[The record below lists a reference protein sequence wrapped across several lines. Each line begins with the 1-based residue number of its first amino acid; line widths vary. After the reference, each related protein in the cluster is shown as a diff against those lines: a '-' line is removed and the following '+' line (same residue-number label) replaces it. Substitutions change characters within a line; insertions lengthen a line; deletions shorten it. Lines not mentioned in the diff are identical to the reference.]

1 VKVKQFIWLAVWLGF
16 GGGVELAHAQ
26 GHKLKVVTSF
36 LPVYCFTVNVA
47 GDLAQVDNLLPPG
60 AEPHDFQFS
69 PREMKQLEAA
79 DLVVVNGLG
88 LEAWLGRVVSSQT
101 HPKKI
106 VEAAEGLQSE
116 LITTAPY
123 LDLENAGA
131 SVSSAT
137 ESTNPHIW
145 LDPQLAEHAVG
156 NILLALQ
163 HADPANADG
172 YARNAAAYIA
182 RLEKLDAELRAG
194 LAPLKGQPLIT
205 FHDAFP
211 YFARRYELKIV
222 GVVEKVP
229 EVQPSPKY
237 LSALRRVIAA
247 EHVKAIF
254 TEKQSSPKLAEQI
267 GVDYHVAVGELDTL
281 ETGELKVD
289 AYEQGMRANLA
300 ALEKYLR

>member
-1 VKVKQFIWLAVWLGF
+1 MLKHFIWALVWLGF
-16 GGGVELAHAQ
+16 GGAAALAQVEE
-26 GHKLKVVTSF
+26 HKLKVVTSF

-47 GDLAQVDNLLPPG
+47 GDLARVDNLLPPG

-88 LEAWLGRVVSSQT
+88 LEAWLGRVVSSQS

-106 VEAAEGLQSE
+106 VEAAAGLQSE
-116 LITTAPY
+116 LITSAPY
-123 LDLENAGA
+123 LDLDNAGA
-131 SVSSAT
+131 SGSSAT

-145 LDPQLAEHAVG
+145 LDPQLAKHAVG

-163 HADPANADG
+163 RADPVNAEG
-172 YARNAAAYIA
+172 YARNAAADYIA

-237 LSALRRVIAA
+237 LSALRRVIEADK
-247 EHVKAIF
+247 VKAIF
-254 TEKQSSPKLAEQI
+254 TEPQASPKLAAQI
-267 GVDYHVAVGELDTL
+267 GVDYHVAVGQLDTL
-281 ETGELKVD
+281 ETGELKPD
-289 AYEQGMRANLA
+289 AYELGMRANLA
-300 ALEKYLR
+300 ALEKYLP